1 MIDAHCHLE
10 SFQYLEAHMP
20 SWLSQLSGFVT
31 CGYDLKSSIKNIEI
45 AEKHKGVAWAVAG
58 LAPQTAMKASDTQL
72 NEVLEFIRANAA
84 AGKIVAVGEIGLDYK
99 WAKTE
104 GERKRQLN
112 AFEMQLELA
121 KELDLPAV
129 IHSRD
134 AEEKCVEMPVEMGIE
149 KVMQHCFGGN
159 AELAKRAAKEGHYIS
174 IPPLRS
180 KERKKVIK
188 AVGIELLLAES
199 DAPAIGK
206 EPLAALESA
215 AMIAEIREMEI
226 KEAKNI
232 LEANCRKLF
241 SI

>member
-1 MIDAHCHLE
+1 MLDSHCHLD
-10 SFQYLEAHMP
+10 SFQYLDAHLP
-20 SWLSQLSGFVT
+20 NWLSQLSGFIT
-31 CGYDLKSSIKNIEI
+31 CGYDLKSSIKNVEL
-45 AEKHKGVAWAVAG
+45 AQAHKGVAWAVAG

-99 WAKTE
+99 WAKTDSE
-104 GERKRQLN
+104 KKLQLI
-112 AFEMQLELA
+112 AFEAQLELA
-121 KELDLPAV
+121 KELDLPVV

-134 AEEKCVEMPVEMGIE
+134 AEEKCVQLPIE
-149 KVMQHCFGGN
+149 LKCAKVMQHCFSGS
-159 AELAKRAAKEGHYIS
+159 AELAKKAAGAGHYIS
-174 IPPLRS
+174 IPPLHS

-188 AVGIELLLAES
+188 EVALDLLLAES

-215 AMIAEIREMEI
+215 AMIAEA
-226 KEAKNI
+226 KEKDAESVKAA
-232 LEANCRKLF
+232 LEKNCRKLF